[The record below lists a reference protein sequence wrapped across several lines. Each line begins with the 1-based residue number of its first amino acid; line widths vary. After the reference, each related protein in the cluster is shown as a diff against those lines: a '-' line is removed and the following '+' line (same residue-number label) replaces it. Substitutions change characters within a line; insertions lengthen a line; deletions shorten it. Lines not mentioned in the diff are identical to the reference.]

1 MLKKIS
7 NIGDCGITCD
17 FGDEV
22 NKKTNKEV
30 IKLFNF
36 IRDSVISKKINGI
49 KIMNF
54 VKIKKVNQSL
64 LKDSQQEQH
73 NNEMYINLDQIISF
87 EYHDLDIKNSKSEDQ
102 KYYQIILKY
111 SKGAVLDFIV
121 IKKYFYKIKTVLDI
135 NSV

>member
-1 MLKKIS
+1 
-7 NIGDCGITCD
+7 
-17 FGDEV
+17 
-22 NKKTNKEV
+22 
-30 IKLFNF
+30 
-36 IRDSVISKKINGI
+36 
-49 KIMNF
+49 MNF
-54 VKIKKVNQSL
+54 VKIKTVNQSS

-102 KYYQIILKY
+102 KHYQIILKY

>member
-1 MLKKIS
+1 
-7 NIGDCGITCD
+7 
-17 FGDEV
+17 
-22 NKKTNKEV
+22 
-30 IKLFNF
+30 
-36 IRDSVISKKINGI
+36 
-49 KIMNF
+49 MNF
-54 VKIKKVNQSL
+54 VKIKTVNQSS
-64 LKDSQQEQH
+64 LKESQQEQH

-111 SKGAVLDFIV
+111 SKGVVLDFIV

>member
-1 MLKKIS
+1 
-7 NIGDCGITCD
+7 
-17 FGDEV
+17 
-22 NKKTNKEV
+22 
-30 IKLFNF
+30 
-36 IRDSVISKKINGI
+36 
-49 KIMNF
+49 MNF
-54 VKIKKVNQSL
+54 VKIKTVNQSS

-87 EYHDLDIKNSKSEDQ
+87 EYHDLDIKNSESEDQ

-111 SKGAVLDFIV
+111 NKGAELDFIV

>member
-1 MLKKIS
+1 
-7 NIGDCGITCD
+7 
-17 FGDEV
+17 
-22 NKKTNKEV
+22 
-30 IKLFNF
+30 
-36 IRDSVISKKINGI
+36 
-49 KIMNF
+49 MNY
-54 VKIKKVNQSL
+54 VKIKTVKQSS
-64 LKDSQQEQH
+64 LKDSQLQQY

-111 SKGAVLDFIV
+111 SKGVVLDFIV

>member
-1 MLKKIS
+1 
-7 NIGDCGITCD
+7 
-17 FGDEV
+17 
-22 NKKTNKEV
+22 
-30 IKLFNF
+30 
-36 IRDSVISKKINGI
+36 
-49 KIMNF
+49 MNF
-54 VKIKKVNQSL
+54 VKIKTVNQSS

-111 SKGAVLDFIV
+111 SKGDVLDFIV

>member
-1 MLKKIS
+1 
-7 NIGDCGITCD
+7 
-17 FGDEV
+17 
-22 NKKTNKEV
+22 
-30 IKLFNF
+30 
-36 IRDSVISKKINGI
+36 
-49 KIMNF
+49 MNF
-54 VKIKKVNQSL
+54 VKIKTVNQSS

-87 EYHDLDIKNSKSEDQ
+87 EYDDLDIKNSKSEDQ

-111 SKGAVLDFIV
+111 SKGTVLDLIV

>member
-1 MLKKIS
+1 MGRMGQQIITSVKKDQNFKLVALTENKKI
-7 NIGDCGITCD
+7 N
-17 FGDEV
+17 
-22 NKKTNKEV
+22 
-30 IKLFNF
+30 
-36 IRDSVISKKINGI
+36 KKINGI

-54 VKIKKVNQSL
+54 IKIKTVNQSS
-64 LKDSQQEQH
+64 LKDNQQEQH

-87 EYHDLDIKNSKSEDQ
+87 EYDDLDIKNSKSEDQ

>member
-1 MLKKIS
+1 
-7 NIGDCGITCD
+7 
-17 FGDEV
+17 
-22 NKKTNKEV
+22 
-30 IKLFNF
+30 
-36 IRDSVISKKINGI
+36 
-49 KIMNF
+49 MNF
-54 VKIKKVNQSL
+54 VKIKTVNKSS
-64 LKDSQQEQH
+64 LKDSQQEQQ

-111 SKGAVLDFIV
+111 SKGTVLDFFV

>member
-1 MLKKIS
+1 
-7 NIGDCGITCD
+7 
-17 FGDEV
+17 
-22 NKKTNKEV
+22 
-30 IKLFNF
+30 
-36 IRDSVISKKINGI
+36 
-49 KIMNF
+49 MNF
-54 VKIKKVNQSL
+54 VKIKTVNQSSL
-64 LKDSQQEQH
+64 RDSQQEQH
-73 NNEMYINLDQIISF
+73 NNELYINLDQIISC